1 VKDVSDALTI
11 TTPGS
16 NIFLRKLG
24 TGPALLLL
32 HGFPETHLM
41 WRRVAPV
48 LANNFTVICPDLR
61 GYGNSGCPP
70 SNDNHEPYTKR
81 AMAEEMVFVME
92 QLGFT
97 KFSVAG
103 HDRGARV
110 AYRMAIDFPDRVLQ
124 LSVLDIVPTS
134 DVWDRADKRF
144 ASAFWPWSLFSQ
156 PTPLP
161 ERLIALAPDI
171 VIDNALATWGTPA
184 SVFEPEVR
192 EAYSRQL
199 QDENH
204 VHAICE
210 EYRAAATM
218 DYEHDKV
225 DRDRVSAI
233 TCPLLVLWSAGS
245 SVGTWYQN
253 EGGPLGL
260 WRHWAT
266 DVRGW
271 SIKAGHFF
279 PEEAPEETANA
290 LREFFLE

>member
-1 VKDVSDALTI
+1 MKEVFETLSVR
-11 TTPGS
+11 TPGS
-16 NIFLRKLG
+16 NIFLRRLG

-48 LANNFTVICPDLR
+48 LANDFTVICPDLR

-97 KFSVAG
+97 KFSVVG

-110 AYRMAIDFPDRVLQ
+110 AYRMAIDYPDRVLR
-124 LSVLDIVPTS
+124 LSVLDIIPTS
-134 DVWDRADKRF
+134 DVWDHADKRF
-144 ASAFWPWSLFSQ
+144 ASAFWPWSLLSQ
-156 PTPLP
+156 PAPLP
-161 ERLIALAPDI
+161 ERLISLAADV
-171 VIDNALATWGTPA
+171 VIDNALTTWGTPA
-184 SVFEPEVR
+184 SVFDPEIR

-199 QDENH
+199 QDENRA
-204 VHAICE
+204 HAICE
-210 EYRAAATM
+210 EYRAAATL
-218 DYEHDKV
+218 DYAHDKADH
-225 DRDRVSAI
+225 DRISPI
-233 TCPLLVLWSAGS
+233 TCRLLVLWCTGS
-245 SVGTWYQN
+245 SVDTWYRN
-253 EGGPLGL
+253 EGGPLGV
-260 WRHWAT
+260 WRRWAK

-279 PEEAPEETANA
+279 PEEAPEETAHA
-290 LREFFLE
+290 LREFCSE